1 MITFA
6 NTIDIDRQPGDVY
19 EYLAD
24 LEPTP
29 DWNWAITRS
38 EFVALSGRG

>member
-1 MITFA
+1 MITFD
-6 NTIDIDRQPGDVY
+6 NTIDIDRRPGGVY

-29 DWNWAITRS
+29 EWNWAITRS
-38 EFVALSGRG
+38 ESVALSRGG